1 LAFYLINPKNLQQ
14 ELVMVDGKE
23 GHFFPVEV
31 AENVPK
37 FLRWFGVAC
46 FLMGVTGVLLIFD
59 PIEDED
65 LLLPGGSEGR
75 SKIVIKTESLKDGV
89 MRYAD
94 PTFRKLT
101 ATMLFSYV
109 YPHVMNFG
117 FKSIGLLYLNDDSFV
132 TLCGSM
138 SAIVNAISRFA
149 FGHYFVKFG
158 FKTLMQ
164 TIIGLIIFNACT
176 FVWFSHYHWTYLIA
190 VMMFV
195 VTYGG
200 QLGSFPLVSDKLWGD
215 RGALAYAILLIGF
228 DMSSVLGLLIY
239 SCSIDY
245 IGWGG
250 VLLIFAGLSL
260 VPMLWVDEIDREI
273 ESKKH
278 ILES

>member
-1 LAFYLINPKNLQQ
+1 
-14 ELVMVDGKE
+14 VVDGKE

-46 FLMGVTGVLLIFD
+46 FLVGVFGVLLIFD

-65 LLLPGGSEGR
+65 LLLGDGPDGVERVERR
-75 SKIVIKTESLKDGV
+75 SKIVIKTESLRDGV

-94 PTFRKLT
+94 PTFRKVSV
-101 ATMLFSYV
+101 TMLFSYL

-132 TLCGSM
+132 TKCGSM
-138 SAIVNAISRFA
+138 SAIVNAVSRFA

-158 FKTLMQ
+158 YKTLMQ
-164 TIIGLIIFNACT
+164 TIIGLIIINACT

-190 VMMFV
+190 VLMFV
-195 VTYGG
+195 LTYGG
-200 QLGSFPLVSDKLWGD
+200 QLGSFPLVSDKLYGD
-215 RGALAYAILLIGF
+215 RGALAYSILMVGF
-228 DMSSVLGLLIY
+228 DLSNVLGLVIY

-260 VPMLWVDEIDREI
+260 VPLLWVDEIDREI
-273 ESKKH
+273 QSKKH
-278 ILES
+278 IFEL